1 MSKRFR
7 RVLALMLSGAMVFST
22 AACSKSDSSSDGAG
36 SKPDTKE
43 EGGSNDSLADSDEVV
58 TIVYAGG
65 TDSTGAT
72 AEIIEAFEE
81 SHPNIKIQR
90 VDMPADQGAQHDAY
104 VTSFAAG
111 GTDYDVIDSNV
122 TWPAEFA
129 EAGYILPI
137 DTLIERDG
145 FDLSSFVPGYV
156 DAYTFKGQIWGIPC
170 HTNAGVLFYRTD
182 IVENPPAT
190 WDELYEMAEKYTSE
204 GKIKYGHAMQ
214 AAQYEGLVCNAMEFI
229 ASEGGKV
236 VDDDGNIIINN
247 DGVVKGLET
256 MSKIALAQS
265 SPDNLTT
272 LKESECIDL
281 FSAGDVLFMRGW
293 PSAYANV
300 TNPETSKVVD
310 NVGVAALPAGSEG
323 SFGCIGGWGVMINK
337 NTEHVEEAW
346 EFVKFKAGV
355 EGQKINA
362 ITGAQ
367 PPLNQELY
375 QDEEIVE
382 ERPFFELL
390 VKAVDSGVPRPV
402 SPVWTEL
409 SEIMQIEI
417 SKVVSGTEDAK
428 KAVEIM
434 DTEMKAITDNQ

>member
-1 MSKRFR
+1 
-7 RVLALMLSGAMVFST
+7 
-22 AACSKSDSSSDGAG
+22 
-36 SKPDTKE
+36 
-43 EGGSNDSLADSDEVV
+43 
-58 TIVYAGG
+58 
-65 TDSTGAT
+65 
-72 AEIIEAFEE
+72 
-81 SHPNIKIQR
+81 
-90 VDMPADQGAQHDAY
+90 
-104 VTSFAAG
+104 
-111 GTDYDVIDSNV
+111 
-122 TWPAEFA
+122 
-129 EAGYILPI
+129 
-137 DTLIERDG
+137 
-145 FDLSSFVPGYV
+145 
-156 DAYTFKGQIWGIPC
+156 
-170 HTNAGVLFYRTD
+170 
-182 IVENPPAT
+182 
-190 WDELYEMAEKYTSE
+190 
-204 GKIKYGHAMQ
+204 
-214 AAQYEGLVCNAMEFI
+214 MEFI

-256 MSKIALAQS
+256 MSKIALAPS

-367 PPLNQELY
+367 PPLNQDLY

-428 KAVEIM
+428 KAVETM
-434 DTEMKAITDNQ
+434 DTEMKAIVDNQ